1 LVLISLSDF
10 AFASAPKRIAAR
22 RSARCCCGP
31 ERAASTQHGAGM
43 SAHAARALGLTS
55 PTISS
60 AAAVRRRAPRSVWEQ
75 PANQWL
81 ASRARFLRHAVTAQA
96 CCCFGSTLVDRA
108 VCHEGLAGLTLWLL
122 FAHGHCTH
130 QLAGCILHLQWLKCA
145 ALSTLRVGTAA
156 VALCDSLAAA
166 GECVEGGDA
175 SPYCMVPYGSNGWPR
190 ADFGPPR
197 CVWMSDL
204 TDPKLVLAA

>member
-1 LVLISLSDF
+1 MSDF

-31 ERAASTQHGAGM
+31 ERAASTQQGDGM
-43 SAHAARALGLTS
+43 SAHAARALGPTS
-55 PTISS
+55 STIPS

-81 ASRARFLRHAVTAQA
+81 ASRARFLRHAGTARA
-96 CCCFGSTLVDRA
+96 CCCFGSTLVYRA
-108 VCHEGLAGLTLWLL
+108 VCHEGLAGLTLWMLL
-122 FAHGHCTH
+122 AHGHCAH

-145 ALSTLRVGTAA
+145 ALSTLRVGTAS

-166 GECVEGGDA
+166 DECVEGGDA
-175 SPYCMVPYGSNGWPR
+175 SPYRMVPYGSDGWRPR

-197 CVWMSDL
+197 CVGMSDL